1 LAKTDRDGDA
11 DETAISAGTQRLDK
25 WLWYARVL
33 KTRTQ
38 AAGLV
43 TDGKVRINRQKA
55 DKPAQLVRRGD
66 VLTISLYSRV
76 RILEVVAPGD
86 RRGSAIDAAELF
98 VDLTPPP
105 PPKSDAGQNDP
116 ADQGR
121 DAGSGRPTKRDR
133 RQIDRLME
141 RDDD

>member
-1 LAKTDRDGDA
+1 LAKSDRD
-11 DETAISAGTQRLDK
+11 DEQDEPATAAGTQRLDK

-43 TDGKVRINRQKA
+43 SEGKVRVNRQKA
-55 DKPAQLVRRGD
+55 DKPAQLVRKGD
-66 VLTISLYSRV
+66 VLTISLYSSV

-86 RRGSAIDAAELF
+86 RRGNATAAAALF

-105 PPKSDAGQNDP
+105 PPRPEAGTLDP
-116 ADQGR
+116 SDQGR

-133 RQIDRLME
+133 RLIDRLME